1 MTGSTNFKATTALAA
16 ATLAILSSADIATAQ
31 SGFKQITTDFGDS
44 KPKGVVL
51 PTICI
56 GNFVVPKTM
65 YTFEATTGNDTDIK
79 ILTNPEDLVETGYDG
94 DSGLIYFKFNQNVSE
109 TADDAGVLIRFPA
122 GQLESVN
129 ACCSQSVQMK
139 RGFTNFQSLTATTSA
154 NVNATFAVAQ
164 DSGLSIGVSSNA
176 EVNVQVKATADKMVN
191 ITVRDEATVGVSGDV
206 SKINCIN
213 KSSCKL
219 TGSVLVPAESRTS
232 EESILKVPTCEGIIV
247 DKQATC
253 ESKTPNVRVVT
264 SSDLVISG
272 KKEICAGGDDLNGM
286 GGPATPYT
294 EAPTLSAAPTASPA
308 PTMKPTP
315 RPTTKPTE
323 SPVELP
329 VSGAFYATKQG
340 AFASIALGGAVML
353 LLLAQ

>member
-16 ATLAILSSADIATAQ
+16 ATFAILSSADIATAQ

-56 GNFVVPKTM
+56 GSFVVPKTM
-65 YTFEATTGNDTDIK
+65 YTFEATGNDTDVK

-109 TADDAGVLIRFPA
+109 TADDAGVIIRFPA
-122 GQLESVN
+122 TQLESVN

-139 RGFTNFQSLTATTSA
+139 KGFTNFQSLTATTSA
-154 NVNATFAVAQ
+154 NVNATFAEQ

-176 EVNVQVKATADKMVN
+176 EVNVQVKATAAKMVN
-191 ITVRDEATVGVSGDV
+191 ITVRDEATVGVSGDI

-315 RPTTKPTE
+315 RPTMRPTE
-323 SPVELP
+323 APVDVP
-329 VSGAFYATKQG
+329 VSGAFYASKQG